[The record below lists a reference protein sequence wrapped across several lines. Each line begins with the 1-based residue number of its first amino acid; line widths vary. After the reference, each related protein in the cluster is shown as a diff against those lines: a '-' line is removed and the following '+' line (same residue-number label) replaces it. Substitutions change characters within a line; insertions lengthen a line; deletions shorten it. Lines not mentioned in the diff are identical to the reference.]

1 MCALNLK
8 HSHPFIDG
16 LRNPP
21 EGKKKDVQ
29 KIKSWMMTQP
39 HLPEVHEEFI
49 YLFLHACHYVHERTK
64 SAIETWFTIRAIHPN
79 IFSNR
84 DPMEPKMKNLID
96 MGYLLRLPKTTPE
109 GYRVLMY
116 AVRDPDPTKMN
127 FNDVVKGFC
136 MYNDCVLSED
146 GLQEGYVIIFDM
158 KDVSIGHLARVSL
171 PALKCFLWYIQDAH
185 PARIKSIHV
194 LNTATW
200 IHHVM
205 RLVVPLVRSELLNLV
220 KFHKGGLPEKFP
232 TELLPMDYGGEAPTV
247 EELDRTTKA
256 LLDKYSSWL
265 IESSLLVADESKRP
279 KKGSWWGLFSSKSN
293 QQVEIDEKN
302 ILKNLQID

>member
-8 HSHPFIDG
+8 HQHPFIGG
-16 LRNPP
+16 LKHYPD
-21 EGKKKDVQ
+21 GKKKDVQ
-29 KIKSWMMTQP
+29 KIKAWMLSQP
-39 HLPEVHEEFI
+39 HLPEVTEEFL
-49 YLFLHACHYVHERTK
+49 YLFLHACYYSHDKTK
-64 SAIETWFTIRAIHPN
+64 SAIEAWFTIRANHPN

-84 DPMEPKMKNLID
+84 DPDEPKMKNLLD
-96 MGYLLRLPKTTPE
+96 MGYLVRLPKTTPE
-109 GYRVLMY
+109 GYRVLLY
-116 AVRDPDPTKMN
+116 SVRDPDPTKMN

-146 GLQEGYVIIFDM
+146 GLQEGYIVIFDM
-158 KDVSIGHLARVSL
+158 KDVCLGHLARVSL
-171 PALKCFLWYIQDAH
+171 PALKCFMYYIQDAH
-185 PARIKSIHV
+185 PCRLKQIHV

-220 KFHKGGLPEKFP
+220 RFHKGSIPDGFP

-247 EELDRTTKA
+247 EDLDTITKA
-256 LLDKYSSWL
+256 LLGKYRDWL
-265 IESSLLVADESKRP
+265 VESEHLKADESKRV
-279 KKGSWWGLFSSKSN
+279 KRGSWWGFLTNKSP
-293 QQVEIDEKN
+293 QQVELDEKT

>member
-1 MCALNLK
+1 
-8 HSHPFIDG
+8 
-16 LRNPP
+16 
-21 EGKKKDVQ
+21 
-29 KIKSWMMTQP
+29 MMMTTQP
-39 HLPEVHEEFI
+39 HLPEVSDEFI
-49 YLFLHACHYVHERTK
+49 YLFLHACYYSHEKVK
-64 SAIETWFTIRAIHPN
+64 STIEVWFTIRALHPT

-84 DPMEPKMKNLID
+84 DPAEPKMKNLID

-146 GLQEGYVIIFDM
+146 GLQEGYIVIFDM
-158 KDVSIGHLARVSL
+158 KDVCLGHLARVSL

-185 PARIKSIHV
+185 PARIKGVHV

-205 RLVVPLVRSELLNLV
+205 RLVVPLVRSELLSMV
-220 KFHKGGLPEKFP
+220 KFHKGSIPDKFP
-232 TELLPMDYGGEAPTV
+232 IELLPMDYGGEAPTV
-247 EELDRTTKA
+247 EDLDRETKS
-256 LLDKYSSWL
+256 LLHKYKDWL
-265 IESSLLVADESKRP
+265 IESAVLKADESKRA
-279 KKGSWWGLFSSKSN
+279 KKTGWWGIFSGKSA
-293 QQVEIDEKN
+293 QQAEIDEKN